1 MARTG
6 HQPLTPKLRRL
17 AERLESYRKRP
28 RRPRRLPE
36 GIWGAAVAQAQEHGV
51 SVVARALRL
60 DYYALKRRA
69 SEAASAPRAEVSPNF
84 VEVCVGKSVS
94 DGGWTVE
101 LEDGTGR
108 KMRVQMADR
117 GGLDLAGLARAFWG
131 ACE

>member
-1 MARTG
+1 MARSG
-6 HQPLTPKLRRL
+6 HQPLASEIRRL

-69 SEAASAPRAEVSPNF
+69 SEAAGAPRGEVSPNF
-84 VEVCVGKSVS
+84 VEVCVGRSGS
-94 DGGWTVE
+94 DGGCTLE

-108 KMRVQMADR
+108 KMRVEVANR

-131 ACE
+131 AWE